1 MKYKFGFPICII
13 IFLLMGCA
21 NNINQKINNTDSS
34 RQNHFESKKEDTVNF
49 AKTIEVD
56 SDSLSNYDAY
66 EFNNDT
72 LVQDVFVNYL
82 KPRQIKFLIR
92 TKNKLNKSECEY
104 SGMAMMAQGEGTAQG
119 SDELNKEELY
129 GVYEYF
135 TKGHP
140 YFTLDIEFKRGERMT
155 VFTKDDKG
163 LCNVYVPL
171 SSQGTLRRISLSKK
185 LQHNPTW

>member
-1 MKYKFGFPICII
+1 
-13 IFLLMGCA
+13 MGCA

-34 RQNHFESKKEDTVNF
+34 PQNHFESKKEDTVNF

-119 SDELNKEELY
+119 SDELNNEELY

-185 LQHNPTW
+185 VQHNPTW

>member
-1 MKYKFGFPICII
+1 
-13 IFLLMGCA
+13 
-21 NNINQKINNTDSS
+21 
-34 RQNHFESKKEDTVNF
+34 
-49 AKTIEVD
+49 
-56 SDSLSNYDAY
+56 
-66 EFNNDT
+66 
-72 LVQDVFVNYL
+72 
-82 KPRQIKFLIR
+82 
-92 TKNKLNKSECEY
+92 
-104 SGMAMMAQGEGTAQG
+104 MAQGEGTAQG
-119 SDELNKEELY
+119 SDELNNEELY

-185 LQHNPTW
+185 VQHNPTW